1 MKSSE
6 ELINGL
12 TIWRSTECNDQFMIC
27 SQETTEAFDMFPPD
41 YVNQVELSELEE
53 FGKENEL
60 PFVGL
65 LLELKTHVD
74 EIISL
79 PEL

>member
-27 SQETTEAFDMFPPD
+27 SKETTEAFGMFPPD
-41 YVNQVELSELEE
+41 YVNQVELSE
-53 FGKENEL
+53 FAKENEL

-79 PEL
+79 LEL

>member
-1 MKSSE
+1 
-6 ELINGL
+6 
-12 TIWRSTECNDQFMIC
+12 MIC
-27 SQETTEAFDMFPPD
+27 SKETTEAFGMFPPD

-53 FGKENEL
+53 FAKENEL

-79 PEL
+79 LEL

>member
-27 SQETTEAFDMFPPD
+27 SKETTEAFGMFPPD
-41 YVNQVELSELEE
+41 YVKQVELSELEE
-53 FGKENEL
+53 FTEENGL

-65 LLELKTHVD
+65 LLELKSHVD

-79 PEL
+79 LEV